1 MGACVAGLVEH
12 AGVHV
17 VLDDEPLVLRGTHAR
32 HLALLVL
39 LLLLLLEQEQ
49 VERGGDARLDDVLE
63 DRAVAVE
70 ARLPRERD
78 TARLVG
84 GQLGLDVGGR
94 VRQLDHVQVGCAR
107 VVAGR
112 LVSHRGHLECRK
124 KGLCVCF
131 LSLFTETWI
140 ILSSFFTL
148 LLLFLHF
155 IFLKLYSHHLLGVNL
170 K

>member
-39 LLLLLLEQEQ
+39 LLLLEQEQ

-63 DRAVAVE
+63 DLAVAVE
-70 ARLPRERD
+70 ARLPRELD

-84 GQLGLDVGGR
+84 GQLGVDVGGR

-112 LVSHRGHLECRK
+112 LVSDRGHLECRE

-131 LSLFTETWI
+131 L
-140 ILSSFFTL
+140 
-148 LLLFLHF
+148 
-155 IFLKLYSHHLLGVNL
+155 
-170 K
+170 